1 MIRVGLVGDDREH
14 IRQYDTSLAIIFIT
28 NIAQY
33 AIRGYEVDAI
43 DFMVKPV
50 GYFNFAKKLEKAVR
64 YLQKRGSMKAV
75 KEELCG
81 LPFEECTAGCLVNL
95 DMVWRIGK
103 EHVYLQDAQFPL
115 SRRMKKS
122 FTQRYV
128 DFIGSGF

>member
-1 MIRVGLVGDDREH
+1 
-14 IRQYDTSLAIIFIT
+14 
-28 NIAQY
+28 
-33 AIRGYEVDAI
+33 
-43 DFMVKPV
+43 MVKPV
-50 GYFNFAKKLEKAVR
+50 GYFNFAKKLEKAIRYLQKRSQHTILFSAEGGIVR
-64 YLQKRGSMKAV
+64 LSAEDVFYIEKDRDYLVYHTKQGDLQKRGSMKAV

-81 LPFEECTAGCLVNL
+81 LPFEECIAGCLVNL

-103 EHVYLQDAQFPL
+103 EHVYLQDAQLPL